1 MDYLKYIIVMF
12 ITGGIVMAPLS
23 IGYSNGN
30 TMQVHFIDVGQGDSI
45 LIETPGKKTILIDG
59 GPPEAG
65 KKVVNYIKER
75 NIDQID
81 LLIATHPDV
90 DHIGGLIDVLKQIEV
105 KEVLGSGKRYTTK
118 TYRTYLEQIRMQNIP
133 FSFALENE
141 FIRLDPL
148 LTIQVLN
155 AKAALNNNNQG
166 STVLKIT
173 YADIKFLFMADVGKG
188 QERHMLKRYDL
199 KADILK
205 VAHHGSKT
213 SSSIEFLQAVQP
225 QIALLTYQKGNRYG
239 HPVSKV
245 ITNLNQ
251 IKADLYSTA
260 MFGNVRMQTN
270 GENIFLMFEK
280 SPLESITEERD

>member
-1 MDYLKYIIVMF
+1 MNYFKYIIVIF
-12 ITGGIVMAPLS
+12 IAGIAVMGPTIAAKSEPNL
-23 IGYSNGN
+23 
-30 TMQVHFIDVGQGDSI
+30 MKVHFIDVGQGDSI
-45 LIETPGKKTILIDG
+45 LIETPGKKVILIDG
-59 GPPEAG
+59 GPTEAG
-65 KKVVNYIKER
+65 KDVVKYIKER

-90 DHIGGLIDVLKQIEV
+90 DHIGGLVDVLKQITV
-105 KEVLGSGKRYTTK
+105 KEILGSGKRYTTK
-118 TYRTYLEQIRMQNIP
+118 TYRTYLEEIRKQNIP

-155 AKAALNNNNQG
+155 AKSALNNNNQA
-166 STVLKIT
+166 STALKVT
-173 YADIKFLFMADVGKG
+173 YEDIKFLFMADVGKG

-205 VAHHGSKT
+205 VVHHGSKT
-213 SSSIEFLQAVQP
+213 SSSIEFLKAVQP

-239 HPVSKV
+239 HPVNKV
-245 ITNLNQ
+245 IANLNQ

-260 MFGNVRMQTN
+260 MFGNVTMQTN